1 MGWCALRCPIP
12 SRQGSFPAGG
22 ASLGGRVA
30 AGAGIGGAG
39 GFLATDGTTEDR
51 LMGAGLG
58 AGLTIGQGMAQAMTQ
73 AMQPGAA
80 VVAPIAS
87 VAGAAAVAGA
97 AGSVSADDVV
107 ATLEKLHRLVVKG
120 ILSQAE
126 FDAKKAELL
135 GKLS

>member
-1 MGWCALRCPIP
+1 MLV
-12 SRQGSFPAGG
+12 AGG
-22 ASLGGRVA
+22 GLYA
-30 AGAGIGGAG
+30 AGFAGAAM
-39 GFLATDGTTEDR
+39 ATGQV
-51 LMGAGLG
+51 GLLLS

-80 VVAPIAS
+80 VVAP
-87 VAGAAAVAGA
+87 VAGVAPVAAAPVAAA

-107 ATLEKLHRLVVKG
+107 ATLEKLHGLVTKG